1 MASPGIS
8 IIAGKYISAWGGV
21 QSAGQTI
28 GQIVRPLVFQSWSGD
43 WPTTHQLLQYATEK
57 FGRKIAFYI
66 IWLDIVISVFIES
79 FATRWDHW
87 LAAKLF
93 SGMGVGMLQS
103 TLPLYLSE
111 IAPTQLRGFY
121 INAYSLWVRSMA
133 TMGVCLIL
141 SSWFV
146 VGQIFA
152 SVALQELSAQDPY
165 EFRVPIYT
173 QVRGVPHG
181 QNGH

>member
-1 MASPGIS
+1 MGIVSHYLCEAVAQVASDDTDRIAEINLNAGIVSNKGFIRQMASPGTS

-21 QSAGQTI
+21 QSAGQTV
-28 GQIVRPLVFQSWSGD
+28 GQVVCLLDLHACSEKWL
-43 WPTTHQLLQYATEK
+43 TTLQLLQYATER

-66 IWLDIVISVFIES
+66 IWLDIVVSIFIES

-121 INAYSLWVRSMA
+121 INAYSL
-133 TMGVCLIL
+133 
-141 SSWFV
+141 
-146 VGQIFA
+146 
-152 SVALQELSAQDPY
+152 
-165 EFRVPIYT
+165 
-173 QVRGVPHG
+173 
-181 QNGH
+181 